1 MFDLTEVREGYATFL
16 AQYPWQWF
24 VTLTFKEPPHPEAAE
39 KKFRSWVHRVNQHL
53 FGRGYRKRGEG
64 VYWVLAL
71 EYHKSGVIHFHALLG
86 YQFDLNEIASRR
98 DWRNDWY
105 KKHGLCRIDP
115 IDDKLFAVTNYVSKY
130 VVKGGDLTL
139 CDHLGEFTEK
149 KKLLG

>member
-1 MFDLTEVREGYATFL
+1 MLDLHEVREGYATFL

-24 VTLTFKEPPHPEAAE
+24 VTLTFKESQHPESAE
-39 KKFRSWVHRVNQHL
+39 KKFRSWVHRLNQSL

-71 EYHKSGVIHFHALLG
+71 EYHKSDAIHFHALLG
-86 YQFDLNEIASRR
+86 YHKDLNQIASRR

-105 KKHGLCRIDP
+105 KKHGLCRVDG

-139 CDHLGEFTEK
+139 CDHLGEFTTVQK
-149 KKLLG
+149 HF